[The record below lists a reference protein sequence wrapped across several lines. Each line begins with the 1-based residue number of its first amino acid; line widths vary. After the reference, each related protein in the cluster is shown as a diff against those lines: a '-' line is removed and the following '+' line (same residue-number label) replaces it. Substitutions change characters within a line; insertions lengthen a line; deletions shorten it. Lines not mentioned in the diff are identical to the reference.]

1 MIAALEELSIERK
14 KNKRLSKNLN
24 EYGDQLEDL
33 CIQPHKAEHKG
44 SRWYAKITN
53 KFKDHVW
60 PWIWCI
66 ATIILQSCIK
76 EEF

>member
-1 MIAALEELSIERK
+1 LIAALEELSIERK

-44 SRWYAKITN
+44 SR
-53 KFKDHVW
+53 
-60 PWIWCI
+60 
-66 ATIILQSCIK
+66 
-76 EEF
+76 